1 MAALEDFYRVPQLKH
16 LFVKDG
22 ATGAKGFFDFD
33 GVVSRLD
40 SIEYDL
46 SRIKGDIIAINE
58 VGDNLEAALAE
69 VTAALTEIKDIR
81 EELLAQF
88 AALEQSTKEGLDAAN
103 GRIDALNAALGAA
116 VNRITALEGVTAQLT
131 ARLDNLTADVT
142 KLQSD
147 VTKLRA
153 DLTKTQGD
161 LAQLRSDLED
171 LGKEVEAV
179 KQDLLDN
186 YAKLAS
192 PNVFSAQNDFTAKLT
207 CAQEPRTELDV
218 TNKSYVDAE
227 CKKAY
232 LPVGSIIA
240 FAGVNPPDGYLLCDG
255 AAVEKQGFP
264 ELYAVIGDTY
274 GATDLT
280 FNLPDLRDRFIQG
293 GTEPSPRTQDASLPN
308 IRGNFTGFGTPDLYH
323 DGAFTCTGLASD
335 AVSGITEGNA
345 RRMLFVNF
353 DASAYS
359 SYYKDGTSKV
369 VPPSYVM
376 LYLIKV

>member
-1 MAALEDFYRVPQLKH
+1 MAALEDFYTVPQLKH

-33 GVVSRLD
+33 GALARLD

-69 VTAALTEIKDIR
+69 VTAALTEIKQIKA
-81 EELLAQF
+81 ELLAQM
-88 AALEQSTKEGLDAAN
+88 AALEQSMKDGFDAAN
-103 GRIDALNAALGAA
+103 ARIDALNAALDSAKA
-116 VNRITALEGVTAQLT
+116 RISALETVTEQLGT
-131 ARLDNLTADVT
+131 RLDSVTIRVTDLEAGLKAAQADIAT
-142 KLQSD
+142 LQ
-147 VTKLRA
+147 
-153 DLTKTQGD
+153 QG
-161 LAQLRSDLED
+161 LSDLHQD
-171 LGKEVEAV
+171 LEALSAALEAV

-186 YAKLAS
+186 YAKLAQ
-192 PNVFSAQNDFTAKLT
+192 PNVFSAQNDFTAKVT
-207 CAQEPRTELDV
+207 TAQTPMTELDV
-218 TNKSYVDAE
+218 TNKAYVDAE

-232 LPVGSIIA
+232 LPTGSIIA
-240 FAGVNPPDGYLLCDG
+240 FAGVNPPGGYLLCDG
-255 AAVEKQGFP
+255 SAVEKQTFA
-264 ELYAVIGDTY
+264 ELYAVIGETY
-274 GATDLT
+274 GATELT

-308 IRGNFTGFGTPDLYH
+308 IRGNFTGFGTPDLYQ

-335 AVSGITEGNA
+335 AVSGVTEGNA
-345 RRMLFVNF
+345 RRMLFINF